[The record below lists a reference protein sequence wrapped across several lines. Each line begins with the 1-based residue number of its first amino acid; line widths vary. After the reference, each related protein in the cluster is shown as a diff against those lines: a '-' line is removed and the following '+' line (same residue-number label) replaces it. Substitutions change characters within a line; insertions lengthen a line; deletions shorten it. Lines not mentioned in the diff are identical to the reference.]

1 MKRDSS
7 HDKGMPLSRQFIRS
21 LSDSR
26 NLRLPGDLLL
36 DKQAAVRARRIFV
49 VKQTRWL
56 PPTPLT
62 AGKRVKLILVF
73 DNDPDSLRLVFGLR
87 ASRFTCPPFYL
98 SDAQGTPSSVVALL
112 WILVVGLMAMFL
124 PLY

>member
-1 MKRDSS
+1 
-7 HDKGMPLSRQFIRS
+7 MPLSRQFIRS

-73 DNDPDSLRLVFGLR
+73 DNHPDSLRLVFGPR
-87 ASRFTCPPFYL
+87 ASPVHL
-98 SDAQGTPSSVVALL
+98 SDAQDTPSSVVALL

>member
-1 MKRDSS
+1 
-7 HDKGMPLSRQFIRS
+7 MPLSRQFIRS

-26 NLRLPGDLLL
+26 NLRLPRDLLL

-62 AGKRVKLILVF
+62 AGKRAQLILVF
-73 DNDPDSLRLVFGLR
+73 NNHPDSLRLVFDHR
-87 ASRFTCPPFYL
+87 APSHVHLPDP
-98 SDAQGTPSSVVALL
+98 QPTPSSLVALL
-112 WILVVGLMAMFL
+112 WMLAAGLMAVL
-124 PLY
+124 SPLSSVSWH

>member
-1 MKRDSS
+1 
-7 HDKGMPLSRQFIRS
+7 MPLLRQFIRS

-26 NLRLPGDLLL
+26 NLRLPRDLLL

-62 AGKRVKLILVF
+62 AGKRVQLILVF
-73 DNDPDSLRLVFGLR
+73 DNHPDSLRLVFDHR
-87 ASRFTCPPFYL
+87 APSHVHL
-98 SDAQGTPSSVVALL
+98 SDPQRTPSSVVALL
-112 WILVVGLMAMFL
+112 WILVEGLMAMFL